1 MKEEIKVSWCVA
13 LDQPAIRNNP
23 IPVNLSPVLRFV
35 CVENGQISRS
45 VLIRTVKCA
54 VSDYFCYLLGGD
66 RLPALTICISLVEL
80 VLPAHLL
87 MCYWQQRT
95 LPRAVVDASSGS
107 NTEPKLPNPDM
118 PVFFILTS
126 HAEQT
131 NGPNSF
137 FRHLFLNSFWAAVNF
152 FH

>member
-54 VSDYFCYLLGGD
+54 VSDYFCYLLSGD